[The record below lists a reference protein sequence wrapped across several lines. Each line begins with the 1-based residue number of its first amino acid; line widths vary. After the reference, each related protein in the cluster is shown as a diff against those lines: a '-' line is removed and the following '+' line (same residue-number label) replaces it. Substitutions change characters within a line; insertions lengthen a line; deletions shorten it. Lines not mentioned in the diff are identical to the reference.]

1 MKKIMMLAVVSV
13 MVMTGAVEAQA
24 QSAKNVVQMMKLSN
38 CFRLPEKYQMGCVL
52 SAEALYQPEFTLD
65 MMEMLIPKKGE
76 SICESTK
83 EKELCVSLFESWL
96 NLEAIA
102 REGGEEREKIMRGNK

>member
-1 MKKIMMLAVVSV
+1 MKKIMMMLAVSV
-13 MVMTGAVEAQA
+13 ALTGAVEAQA
-24 QSAKNVVQMMKLSN
+24 QSPKNVVQMMKLSN

-65 MMEMLIPKKGE
+65 RMEMLIPKKGE
-76 SICESTK
+76 GICESTK